1 MKTGSRLSFALF
13 LFSFTAACVAFA
25 LISLSFCKWSASDAA
40 TNIQDTPSLP
50 VIIIDAGHGG
60 EDGGAVSKNGTLE
73 KDLNLSIS
81 KKLCDI
87 FKAAGY
93 EVVMTRETDTML
105 YDKNADYKGRKKE
118 LDLGKRVEIAN
129 SYENAIFISIHMN
142 SFPDA
147 KYSGLQVYYSKNH
160 PGSAE
165 VAENIQSTVR
175 DALQKENGRQIKP
188 AGQNIFVLDRI
199 RIPAVLIE
207 CGFLSNAHECQKL
220 SEEEY
225 QKKLSL
231 AIFLSV
237 SKYIDKIP

>member
-1 MKTGSRLSFALF
+1 MKSGSRLSFALF
-13 LFSFTAACVAFA
+13 LFSFTAICVLLA
-25 LISLSFCKWSASDAA
+25 LTSLFFCKWGASDAA
-40 TNIQDTPSLP
+40 TNMRDSPSLP

-60 EDGGAVSKNGTLE
+60 EDGGAVSKSGILE
-73 KDLNLSIS
+73 KELNLSIS
-81 KKLCDI
+81 KRLCDI
-87 FKAAGY
+87 FRTAGF

-105 YDKNADYKGRKKE
+105 YDKSADYKGRKKE

-160 PGSAE
+160 QDSAE
-165 VAENIQSTVR
+165 IAENIQSLVR
-175 DALQKENGRQIKP
+175 DSLQKENNRQTKS

-207 CGFLSNAHECQKL
+207 CGFLSNAEECQRL
-220 SEEEY
+220 TDEEY

-237 SKYIDKIP
+237 AKYIDKIP

>member
-40 TNIQDTPSLP
+40 TNMQDSPSLP

-60 EDGGAVSKNGTLE
+60 EDGGAVSKSGILE
-73 KDLNLSIS
+73 KELNLSIS

-87 FKAAGY
+87 FRAAGF

-105 YDKNADYKGRKKE
+105 YDKSADYKGRKKE

-142 SFPDA
+142 SFPNA

-160 PGSAE
+160 QDSAE
-165 VAENIQSTVR
+165 IAENIQSLVR
-175 DALQKENGRQIKP
+175 DSLQKENNRKTKS

-207 CGFLSNAHECQKL
+207 CGFPSNAEECQRL
-220 SEEEY
+220 TDEEY

-237 SKYIDKIP
+237 AKYIDKIP

>member
-1 MKTGSRLSFALF
+1 
-13 LFSFTAACVAFA
+13 
-25 LISLSFCKWSASDAA
+25 
-40 TNIQDTPSLP
+40 
-50 VIIIDAGHGG
+50 
-60 EDGGAVSKNGTLE
+60 
-73 KDLNLSIS
+73 
-81 KKLCDI
+81 
-87 FKAAGY
+87 
-93 EVVMTRETDTML
+93 
-105 YDKNADYKGRKKE
+105 
-118 LDLGKRVEIAN
+118 
-129 SYENAIFISIHMN
+129 MN

-160 PGSAE
+160 TGSAE

-220 SEEEY
+220 TEDEY